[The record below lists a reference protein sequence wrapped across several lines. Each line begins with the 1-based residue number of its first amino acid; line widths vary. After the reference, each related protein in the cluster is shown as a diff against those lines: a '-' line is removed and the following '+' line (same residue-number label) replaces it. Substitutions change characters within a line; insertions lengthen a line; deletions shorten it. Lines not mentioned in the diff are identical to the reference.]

1 MQCKSY
7 KCWFNGRNY
16 SFMQFWNRLEDL
28 PTLIEIVF
36 PRTVSKNI
44 LILELSVE
52 FLDGIIFLVRKKR
65 DGVLKFETYYII
77 EIIIY

>member
-7 KCWFNGRNY
+7 KSWFNGRNY

-28 PTLIEIVF
+28 PTLIEIVYVF

-65 DGVLKFETYYII
+65 GMGC
-77 EIIIY
+77 